1 MANGKQTRRK
11 SRQAVRRRKYI
22 VRRIMVLII
31 FLAVLAGLT
40 LLLIRIFSGDIK
52 PGGTAEA
59 SPTPGISPTFSPEP
73 TPTPVQELPAGL
85 DVSPASAD
93 MLSKIG
99 FSAELMYNRDETE
112 TFTRAETITFGKDED
127 YTALRGI
134 TTYGGNNY
142 RNTFTYGT
150 QTVVNK
156 TLTRVWD
163 KSIGSLD
170 LGEDGVWTGIGW
182 TGMPVIVQWEED
194 VRPFLGVYDEF
205 KTKDG
210 FTEVIYP
217 AMDGNIYFLE
227 LSTGKAT
234 RDPLSLDVAMKGT
247 ATLDPRGY
255 PLLYIGQGAMST
267 NEEGTRGAWFR
278 VVSLIEN
285 EVIWSFG
292 GRDPF
297 SPREWQAYD
306 SSAMVDAET
315 DTLIAAGENGVLYS
329 VKLNSTFDR
338 INGTVSVSPDPLAKY
353 RYTANGYADSD
364 ESRQWGIE
372 SSPAFWKNYAF
383 FTDNGGYLQCVDLN
397 SLKTMYA
404 VDVTDDSDAG
414 VVLEEDYE
422 QGTLFLYTANAVSTQ
437 EGIENG
443 FGKSCHRKMN
453 ALTGEIVWE
462 KSWDAAT
469 GSSTTNGGTLATPH
483 VGRGSISDLVIY
495 NMAAVPVMVDGI
507 AANGGRIIAYDK
519 DSGEVVWT
527 YEQAA
532 GYWSAPVVIYDAQE
546 QAYLIQCD
554 REGMLRMHDARTGE
568 VLAEVDLGSRID
580 ATPAV
585 FNNMLVVGTRGSGG
599 SGESQKIIGVRIG

>member
-194 VRPFLGVYDEF
+194 MRPFLGVYDEF

-234 RDPLSLDVAMKGT
+234 RDPLSLDVVYWAGRNEHQ
-247 ATLDPRGY
+247 RGRN
-255 PLLYIGQGAMST
+255 S
-267 NEEGTRGAWFR
+267 RGL
-278 VVSLIEN
+278 VP
-285 EVIWSFG
+285 G
-292 GRDPF
+292 GF
-297 SPREWQAYD
+297 A
-306 SSAMVDAET
+306 
-315 DTLIAAGENGVLYS
+315 
-329 VKLNSTFDR
+329 
-338 INGTVSVSPDPLAKY
+338 
-353 RYTANGYADSD
+353 
-364 ESRQWGIE
+364 
-372 SSPAFWKNYAF
+372 
-383 FTDNGGYLQCVDLN
+383 
-397 SLKTMYA
+397 
-404 VDVTDDSDAG
+404 
-414 VVLEEDYE
+414 
-422 QGTLFLYTANAVSTQ
+422 
-437 EGIENG
+437 
-443 FGKSCHRKMN
+443 H
-453 ALTGEIVWE
+453 
-462 KSWDAAT
+462 
-469 GSSTTNGGTLATPH
+469 
-483 VGRGSISDLVIY
+483 
-495 NMAAVPVMVDGI
+495 
-507 AANGGRIIAYDK
+507 
-519 DSGEVVWT
+519 
-527 YEQAA
+527 
-532 GYWSAPVVIYDAQE
+532 
-546 QAYLIQCD
+546 
-554 REGMLRMHDARTGE
+554 
-568 VLAEVDLGSRID
+568 
-580 ATPAV
+580 
-585 FNNMLVVGTRGSGG
+585 
-599 SGESQKIIGVRIG
+599 

>member
-1 MANGKQTRRK
+1 MARRKQTRRK
-11 SRQAVRRRKYI
+11 SRQAVRRRKYVI
-22 VRRIMVLII
+22 RRIVVLMV
-31 FLAVLAGLT
+31 FLAALAGLT
-40 LLLIRIFSGDIK
+40 LLLLHIFSGDIK
-52 PGGTAEA
+52 PGSLPEG
-59 SPTPGISPTFSPEP
+59 SPTPDVSPTFTPEP
-73 TPTPVQELPAGL
+73 TPTPVPDLPAGL
-85 DVSPASAD
+85 TIAPASPET
-93 MLSKIG
+93 LSAIG
-99 FSAELMYNRDETE
+99 FSTELMYNRDETE
-112 TFTRAETITFGKDED
+112 TFARTEPMSFGKWDE
-127 YTALRGI
+127 YTAVRGV

-150 QTVVNK
+150 QTVPNR

-163 KSIGSLD
+163 KSIGTLD
-170 LGEDGVWTGIGW
+170 LGEDGVWTGVGW
-182 TGMPVIVQWEED
+182 TGMPVLVQWDDE

-205 KTKDG
+205 KNKDG

-217 AMDGNIYFLE
+217 AMDGNIHFLE

-234 RDPLSLDVAMKGT
+234 RDPIDLGVVMKGT

-278 VVSLIEN
+278 VISLIDN
-285 EVIWSFG
+285 AVIWSFG

-306 SSAMVDAET
+306 SSAMVNAET

-329 VKLNSTFDR
+329 VKLNSVFDR
-338 INGTVSVSPDPLAKY
+338 VNGTVTVSPDPLAKY

-364 ESRQWGIE
+364 DSRQWGIE

-383 FTDNGGYLQCVDLN
+383 FTDNGGYLQCVDMN
-397 SLKTMYA
+397 TLKTMYA
-404 VDVTDDSDAG
+404 ADITDDGDAG

-422 QGTLFLYTANAVSTQ
+422 AGTLYLYTANAVNTQ
-437 EGIENG
+437 SGVENG
-443 FGKSCHRKMN
+443 FGKSWHRKIN
-453 ALTGEIVWE
+453 ALTGETVWK
-462 KSWDAAT
+462 KSWDASN
-469 GSSTTNGGTLATPH
+469 GSRTTNGGTLSTPH

-495 NMAAVPVMVDGI
+495 NSASVPVMVNGE
-507 AANGGRIIAYDK
+507 AVNGGRIVAYYK
-519 DSGEVVWT
+519 SSGEVAWT

-532 GYWSAPVVIYDAQE
+532 DYWSSPVVIYDVAE
-546 QAYLIQCD
+546 TAYLLQCD
-554 REGMLRMHDARTGE
+554 RGGMLRMHDPRTGE
-568 VLAEVDLGSRID
+568 VLSEVDLGSRID

-599 SGESQKIIGVRIG
+599 SGEGQKIIGVRIG